1 MLHRL
6 TIGHLDAAAVERR
19 QRVPIKALEMEV
31 VRRLLDELGERDA
44 DGSVTLGGCK
54 VELGN
59 GYVSCLWK
67 GGRTNREL
75 EEFALRMQ
83 RETGSLIADV
93 GGYRVVTPGELA
105 GLNGSLNAA
114 SAARGA
120 TGR

>member
-19 QRVPIKALEMEV
+19 QRVPIKALEMDI

-44 DGSVTLGGCK
+44 EGSATLGGCK

-67 GGRTNREL
+67 GARTNREL

-83 RETGSLIADV
+83 QETGCLIADV
-93 GGYRVVTPGELA
+93 GGYRVITPGELA
-105 GLNGSLNAA
+105 GLSGRVDAA
-114 SAARGA
+114 PATHGT

>member
-19 QRVPIKALEMEV
+19 QRVPIKALEMDI

-44 DGSVTLGGCK
+44 EGSATLGGCK
-54 VELGN
+54 VEFGN
-59 GYVSCLWK
+59 GYVTCLWK

-83 RETGSLIADV
+83 RETGCMIADV
-93 GGYRVVTPGELA
+93 GGYRMIPAGELA
-105 GLNGSLNAA
+105 GLNGHANESPAA
-114 SAARGA
+114 HRAIGH
-120 TGR
+120 